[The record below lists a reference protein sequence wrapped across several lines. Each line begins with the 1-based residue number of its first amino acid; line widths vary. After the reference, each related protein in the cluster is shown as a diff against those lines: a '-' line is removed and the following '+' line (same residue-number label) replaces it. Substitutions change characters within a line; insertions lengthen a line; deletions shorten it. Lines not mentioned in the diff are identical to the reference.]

1 LRYRLCFGVCPQKQ
15 KKKKKKKKKEAG
27 SGEDLVEH
35 ATAN

>member
-15 KKKKKKKKKEAG
+15 KKKKKKKKEAG

>member
-1 LRYRLCFGVCPQKQ
+1 LRYRLWFGVCPQKQ
-15 KKKKKKKKKEAG
+15 KKKKKKKEAG

>member
-15 KKKKKKKKKEAG
+15 KKKKKKKEAG